1 MGDVKRNRGGKKINK
16 SRNKRRENVSCTR
29 GEHALTPHSG
39 RSGVDGSGS
48 SGSSSSRKGY
58 MCRAR
63 NIGYIVLLLAGVG
76 GLPPQSPL
84 KGSSTL
90 ERTHYIHL
98 QRIRQRDREK
108 WKRGGGN
115 KIKRSPKGKYK
126 QQNQRRNNEERK
138 IIEKQSRGR
147 RHQ

>member
-1 MGDVKRNRGGKKINK
+1 MLEEQKIK
-16 SRNKRRENVSCTR
+16 TVACTR

-39 RSGVDGSGS
+39 RSGVGGS
-48 SGSSSSRKGY
+48 SGSRGKGY

-98 QRIRQRDREK
+98 RRVRQRDKREAQRKENTAARGKRGEKNEVEAPATREK
-108 WKRGGGN
+108 
-115 KIKRSPKGKYK
+115 SVT
-126 QQNQRRNNEERK
+126 RK
-138 IIEKQSRGR
+138 IGF
-147 RHQ
+147 RHFS

>member
-1 MGDVKRNRGGKKINK
+1 MEEEEWKRKVRRKIKNKKK
-16 SRNKRRENVSCTR
+16 LSCTK

-39 RSGVDGSGS
+39 RSGVGGSGS
-48 SGSSSSRKGY
+48 SGSSRKGY

-98 QRIRQRDREK
+98 QRIRQRDRRK
-108 WKRGGGN
+108 A
-115 KIKRSPKGKYK
+115 
-126 QQNQRRNNEERK
+126 QRK
-138 IIEKQSRGR
+138 
-147 RHQ
+147 

>member
-1 MGDVKRNRGGKKINK
+1 MGDVRGTEEKKNKKIK
-16 SRNKRRENVSCTR
+16 SRKVSCTR

-48 SGSSSSRKGY
+48 SGSSSRKGY

-108 WKRGGGN
+108 
-115 KIKRSPKGKYK
+115 
-126 QQNQRRNNEERK
+126 
-138 IIEKQSRGR
+138 
-147 RHQ
+147 

>member
-1 MGDVKRNRGGKKINK
+1 MWCSWCLFVEEGGRGGWHIRRKHESQRVSTLGEKK
-16 SRNKRRENVSCTR
+16 KREWEMLEEQKRPEKKKQKNEERNVSCTR

-48 SGSSSSRKGY
+48 SGSSSRKGY

-108 WKRGGGN
+108 
-115 KIKRSPKGKYK
+115 
-126 QQNQRRNNEERK
+126 
-138 IIEKQSRGR
+138 
-147 RHQ
+147 